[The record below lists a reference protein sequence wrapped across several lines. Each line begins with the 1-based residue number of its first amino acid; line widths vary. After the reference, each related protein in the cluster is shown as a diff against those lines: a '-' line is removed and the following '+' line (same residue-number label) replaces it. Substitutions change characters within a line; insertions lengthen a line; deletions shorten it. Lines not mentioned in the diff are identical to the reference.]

1 MPGCAEKS
9 DFSHSLFCL
18 IDLDRKRCE
27 SMLRY
32 ILKRILQA
40 IPLLL
45 VISFIVFSLIQLAP
59 YDVIDSLTTPNMSP
73 GQVEVLRQR
82 YGLDKPFL
90 VQYYLWIKQIFHGDF
105 GYSLASQHSIANDLA
120 TKIPNTIRL
129 VLPAYVT
136 ALILAV
142 SLGLVAAANKGKW
155 LDRVIDGIASI
166 GIAVP
171 SFWLAMLLIYY
182 FGYKLNLFPII
193 GMQTVGQAWS
203 LSDYLAHFILP
214 YTTLTIVFFP
224 ELLCYIR
231 ASAMKEVSEDYVM
244 VQKAF
249 HATKWEIFSRHIS
262 RNVLIPIVTQIGMA
276 LPMLVTGAIITETI
290 FGWPGVGP
298 YLMSAT
304 KSLDYPVIMAVMLFS
319 ASLVILGN
327 LLADVLYSIV
337 DPRIRKGGSAK

>member
-1 MPGCAEKS
+1 MV
-9 DFSHSLFCL
+9 
-18 IDLDRKRCE
+18 
-27 SMLRY
+27 RY
-32 ILKRILQA
+32 IIKRLLQA
-40 IPLLL
+40 IPLLVL
-45 VISFIVFSLIQLAP
+45 ISFFVFSLIHIAP
-59 YDVIDSLTTPNMSP
+59 YDVIDSLTTPNMSAE
-73 GQVEVLRQR
+73 QVALLRQR
-82 YGLDKPFL
+82 YGLDQPFL
-90 VQYYLWIKQIFHGDF
+90 VQYFLWMKQIFHGDF
-105 GYSLASQHSIANDLA
+105 GYSLASQHSIADDLA
-120 TKIPNTIRL
+120 IRIPNTIRL

-136 ALILAV
+136 ALVLAII
-142 SLGLVAAANKGKW
+142 LGLVAAANKNRW
-155 LDRVIDGIASI
+155 LDRVIDAIASI

-171 SFWLAMLLIYY
+171 AFWLAMLLIYY
-182 FGYKLNLFPII
+182 FGYQLNLFPII
-193 GMQTVGQAWS
+193 GMHTVGQEGNIN
-203 LSDYLAHFILP
+203 DYFQHFILP

-224 ELLCYIR
+224 ELLRYIR

-262 RNVLIPIVTQIGMA
+262 RNVLIPVVTQIGMA

-327 LLADVLYSIV
+327 LLSDVLYSIV
-337 DPRIRKGGSAK
+337 DPRIRKGGNAK